1 MFHCS
6 LTSPPTGRSLQIN
19 KPQQSTSI
27 NKWVRGLELPGMRG
41 GEGGGVQ
48 QGPSLPLSQCKSLKC
63 SLQAGNTLQKYR
75 GQCLTHGKRGRKCS
89 WALVTS
95 SPVHNS
101 QNKQLSSSAN
111 YRGRKSALASSVWIQ
126 PNKICVS
133 LSRWD
138 YSFFLIYTYSMQL
151 THWNLFQVST

>member
-27 NKWVRGLELPGMRG
+27 NKWVRGLELPGMRWGRVAECSKALPFLSPNARASNALYRQGAHSRSTEVSVEHMGKG
-41 GEGGGVQ
+41 GESAAQ
-48 QGPSLPLSQCKSLKC
+48 RWLHHHLHTIPKIS
-63 SLQAGNTLQKYR
+63 R
-75 GQCLTHGKRGRKCS
+75 
-89 WALVTS
+89 
-95 SPVHNS
+95 
-101 QNKQLSSSAN
+101 LSSSAN
-111 YRGRKSALASSVWIQ
+111 YRGRKSALASSVLIQ

-138 YSFFLIYTYSMQL
+138 YFFF
-151 THWNLFQVST
+151 NLYLL